1 MSETP
6 KTPEEEAAEREA
18 WEKSLTAG
26 SLPTWWKPEQGEG
39 ADNGAPPA
47 QAPAAPPAQAQ
58 GWVPPAAV
66 APAPPAAMAPPA
78 PMAPP
83 EPMAPPAPMVDSGA
97 TVHMDKPVGGPA
109 MPAAPAADQQ
119 TMVMGTFPG
128 VQPKAQLEVKSGPDA
143 GVKFMLGSEI
153 AYLGRA
159 KDNQLVVSDP
169 ATSRR
174 HARFEMR
181 DHK

>member
-1 MSETP
+1 
-6 KTPEEEAAEREA
+6 
-18 WEKSLTAG
+18 
-26 SLPTWWKPEQGEG
+26 
-39 ADNGAPPA
+39 
-47 QAPAAPPAQAQ
+47 
-58 GWVPPAAV
+58 
-66 APAPPAAMAPPA
+66 
-78 PMAPP
+78 
-83 EPMAPPAPMVDSGA
+83 MVDSGA

-181 DHK
+181 DHKFILVDLGSANGTAIDGARVVLEQPLTNGCSIAIGQNVLEVSIT

>member
-1 MSETP
+1 
-6 KTPEEEAAEREA
+6 
-18 WEKSLTAG
+18 
-26 SLPTWWKPEQGEG
+26 
-39 ADNGAPPA
+39 
-47 QAPAAPPAQAQ
+47 
-58 GWVPPAAV
+58 
-66 APAPPAAMAPPA
+66 MAPPA
-78 PMAPP
+78 PK
-83 EPMAPPAPMVDSGA
+83 VDSGA

-181 DHK
+181 DHKFILVDLGSANGTAIDGARVVLEQPLTNGCSIAIGQNVLEVSIT